1 MPGKP
6 AISVRGLRVVR
17 GGREVLPGFDL
28 DVQAGRVTGL
38 VGPSGSGKTT
48 LMRAIVGV
56 QIVAAGEVTVL
67 GEPAGSARLRERV
80 SYMTQAGS
88 VYPDLTAAENVR
100 YLARLLGAGDDEVRR
115 VIDLVGLASFEDRP
129 VVRLSG
135 GQRRRVSL
143 AGALLGSPDL
153 LVLDEPTVGLD
164 PQIRAEVWDLI
175 EKLRSRGTTILMST
189 HYIEEA
195 ERLADEVALMS
206 QGKVIARGT
215 PAELIAA
222 HAGRDTAEVYAP
234 PERRA
239 EVRAAVEGAGL
250 DVRAAGPAI
259 AIVGAER
266 ATNGLIP
273 DDAVIR
279 PASLEDVFVL
289 LTGEELE

>member
-80 SYMTQAGS
+80 SYMTQSGS

-164 PQIRAEVWDLI
+164 PLLRRDLWNLFARLRDGGVTLLVSTHVLDEAARCDEVVLLREGRLLTTTTASELRRETGTDDLDEAFVRLI
-175 EKLRSRGTTILMST
+175 ER
-189 HYIEEA
+189 
-195 ERLADEVALMS
+195 
-206 QGKVIARGT
+206 
-215 PAELIAA
+215 
-222 HAGRDTAEVYAP
+222 
-234 PERRA
+234 
-239 EVRAAVEGAGL
+239 EGAA
-250 DVRAAGPAI
+250 R
-259 AIVGAER
+259 
-266 ATNGLIP
+266 
-273 DDAVIR
+273 
-279 PASLEDVFVL
+279 
-289 LTGEELE
+289 